1 MHALGDAVERQCAD
15 LGRRAD
21 ADPALFRCLQLLRR
35 LGRRR
40 AGDDAWRAAFGRAV
54 SRLTWGM
61 PGCPVERKVEAG
73 GGAMA
78 CNNIGEALGAY
89 AHRPLLMHIV
99 NDAMDWQ
106 HFDTGAVLACPHKC
120 LWAGAVE
127 PPGLADVFVY
137 DCLQQ
142 PPRGGHTGR
151 QALMLLCMESAAH
164 LPRLEDPNF
173 LRRFDITATYRRDS
187 QVPLLYAP
195 GNTSL
200 YAYGHAH
207 ASPHNKEGRAAVI
220 WVASNCAPARQDF
233 VASLMHHLPVDSY
246 GKCLHNTDFPALEE
260 LVFGSPK
267 LPLFARYKFA
277 LALENSLA
285 HDYVTEKFYQP
296 LLAGAVPIYLGA
308 PNIEEFA
315 PDADA
320 YIDLRRF
327 ASIEALAS
335 HLTHLSQD
343 NAAYAKL
350 HAWRHRPLPDHMQR
364 HARLAFNQAQFYGE
378 QDMRQDPCR
387 LCQAA
392 HAHVWRQPA
401 AFTAV

>member
-1 MHALGDAVERQCAD
+1 MAAIRVETALAALCVMGMVVVTVTDTGAEMHALGDAVERQCAD

-187 QVPLLYAP
+187 QVPSPLDA
-195 GNTSL
+195 
-200 YAYGHAH
+200 
-207 ASPHNKEGRAAVI
+207 ASPFPPPPPTHTLSPLFRTLGACILWSFPLVG
-220 WVASNCAPARQDF
+220 APAPTRTH
-233 VASLMHHLPVDSY
+233 APPIS
-246 GKCLHNTDFPALEE
+246 
-260 LVFGSPK
+260 SPR
-267 LPLFARYKFA
+267 P
-277 LALENSLA
+277 
-285 HDYVTEKFYQP
+285 
-296 LLAGAVPIYLGA
+296 
-308 PNIEEFA
+308 
-315 PDADA
+315 
-320 YIDLRRF
+320 
-327 ASIEALAS
+327 
-335 HLTHLSQD
+335 
-343 NAAYAKL
+343 
-350 HAWRHRPLPDHMQR
+350 RPLHP
-364 HARLAFNQAQFYGE
+364 LS
-378 QDMRQDPCR
+378 P
-387 LCQAA
+387 
-392 HAHVWRQPA
+392 P
-401 AFTAV
+401 